1 MKIKIK
7 IIDNITAQVLQGKDS
22 VKELLSFPAVYY
34 RQSQFRKIKTEYN
47 KNILFGKGNS
57 YLYVG
62 NIPRIRKYAEK
73 NGIEFELEG
82 EVEHITASSKPF
94 IEGVEI
100 RDYQLEAINSAV
112 KHQRGVIN
120 GATGVGKSLISIGIC
135 SCFSNPKVLYLVP
148 NLDLL
153 NQASDGFTKYGYKNC
168 KLGNGQKNITE
179 DVVISTIQ
187 TMSRMDLLQIADLFD
202 ITILDEAHLAIK
214 SSGTVEKILSILLSP
229 IRIALTGTP
238 PKEKEQTLILE
249 GLTGEIIYNIGA
261 SAAIEK
267 GILMNPK
274 IKLLKVPKMK
284 DVRFNTYRE
293 YYTFGIVDNKQRNN
307 IVCTEA
313 IEFANKNENVIIFVK
328 EIEHLNNICVILKEK
343 GVDFESVHGIIEG
356 TERNKIKKRI
366 MDGKCRIVVS
376 SVVWTTG
383 LDIPNLSVIILAAG
397 GKSEQTL
404 LQTIGRGLR
413 KSDGKE
419 SAIVVDFLDPYKYL
433 SEHCIER
440 VGTYVGLNWL

>member
-1 MKIKIK
+1 VKIKIK

-293 YYTFGIVDNKQRNN
+293 YYTFGIVD
-307 IVCTEA
+307 
-313 IEFANKNENVIIFVK
+313 
-328 EIEHLNNICVILKEK
+328 
-343 GVDFESVHGIIEG
+343 
-356 TERNKIKKRI
+356 
-366 MDGKCRIVVS
+366 
-376 SVVWTTG
+376 
-383 LDIPNLSVIILAAG
+383 
-397 GKSEQTL
+397 
-404 LQTIGRGLR
+404 
-413 KSDGKE
+413 
-419 SAIVVDFLDPYKYL
+419 
-433 SEHCIER
+433 
-440 VGTYVGLNWL
+440 